1 MPEIHPE
8 LQQLLDE
15 AAIRRVMVR
24 YARGVDRRDFELAG
38 TCFATDAFASYPGS
52 WEGTGRARIVEFLH
66 IAKQYESTMHFIGN
80 QTVEIQDGRATAETY
95 AIAYHRR
102 AGGAS
107 DFTIG
112 VRYIDDFERRNGE
125 WLITRH
131 LPVRD
136 WVREDAV
143 VMPATND

>member
-1 MPEIHPE
+1 MPEPDHE
-8 LQQLLDE
+8 LRVLLDE
-15 AAIRRVMVR
+15 AAIRRLLVR

-38 TCFATDAFASYPGS
+38 TCFAPDAFASYPGS
-52 WEGTGRARIVEFLH
+52 WEGTGREQIVEFLH

-80 QTVEIQDGRATAETY
+80 QTVEINGDKANAETY

-102 AGGAS
+102 AGGAQ

-112 VRYIDDFERRNGE
+112 VRYLDDFERRDGE
-125 WLITRH
+125 WLITKH

-143 VMPATND
+143 VLPTTNE

>member
-1 MPEIHPE
+1 MTETNPE
-8 LQQLLDE
+8 LQRLLDE

-24 YARGVDRRDFELAG
+24 YAQGVDRRDFELTG
-38 TCFATDAFASYPGS
+38 TCFALNAFASYPGS
-52 WEGTGRARIVEFLH
+52 WEGTGRAEIVKFLD
-66 IAKQYESTMHFIGN
+66 IAKQYEATMHFIGN
-80 QTVEIQDGRATAETY
+80 QTIEIVGDRAKAETY

-112 VRYIDDFERRNGE
+112 VRYIDDLERQDGE

-143 VMPATND
+143 VLPPTND